1 MAIIQKKVLAI
12 MLVHFLILI
21 MSYNDGYEPN
31 FLIGLNGMVT
41 VLSII
46 NQFKFLG

>member
-1 MAIIQKKVLAI
+1 
-12 MLVHFLILI
+12 

-46 NQFKFLG
+46 N